1 LRALT
6 VKQIRDVALCL
17 PGMDPVEAFI
27 AGAVFAG
34 MENVRDAIL
43 SVIEVDLS
51 EANQK
56 VAEANEGIADFDT
69 YVTGVN
75 EYYDKAISGLKRARD
90 EELYRLAKEAI
101 KLDQVAEELRAKQAE
116 LQDLRR
122 IFLLPEQ

>member
-1 LRALT
+1 
-6 VKQIRDVALCL
+6 
-17 PGMDPVEAFI
+17 MDPVEAFI